1 MAEPYKSTPA
11 SRVFGMG
18 LPRRKV
24 DNPGTIFGI
33 EVDEPRWSLDPRLRR
48 DMAEEQQ
55 MAMQE
60 QALADQQA
68 QMDRQRRVMEAEDA
82 AIADIEAGADI
93 GNVFKQRPGLALS
106 RNFNQFANMA
116 QMVQPSKA
124 TSTLAPSLAKSLAP
138 QSREKFF
145 NLIQTP
151 QFANDPLGAMTQV
164 QLDEEREKQHGELVK
179 AGIPLAKI
187 DRSKTYSPIEFQE
200 LILNAGAKGKDPAME
215 AMEKQM
221 GMLRDELKFMA
232 DSGDFE
238 IPNPSASAS
247 DPSIPKFI
255 PRPAYAARQK
265 KLMELSDRYQ
275 SYLEGIHSPQQ
286 VAAAAAGASPPPQAE
301 PQVGFKDRMKGLAGG
316 AANTKANKLSDSS
329 GQMAIQPLSDEEVTQ
344 QFGVIVESGSPDE
357 VASIATSKSPNLG
370 DNIRKKAV
378 EKLQQFLKEN
388 PRPDDTLNTFFA
400 RKESIQK
407 SIRDAN
413 EQLARNPIRREY
425 KAAQD
430 VEMKAIDD
438 AVAKMATDLGLDK
451 QMIVNTLS
459 PQNKNGSYKLPS
471 SIVPDRY
478 RNRSSKFD
486 GKIFIKD
493 LAAAYVADEIRKIG
507 ELKPSKATYLSLNGK
522 EPIGMEELYIALPPS
537 YSKFKSSKIG
547 DELVL
552 PETVSDLLVKY
563 IDSRANMSSPEMSLS
578 AAVTSPQNQVA
589 QPAPTLN
596 VKNVRVK
603 PPEQP

>member
-1 MAEPYKSTPA
+1 LPAVGAAKYQLGRGGSGGGENARLKMIKSGLDTLAETLKNTPEEIEESEGKYVPNPVRKTLLDKYSQYSTEYQ
-11 SRVFGMG
+11 
-18 LPRRKV
+18 
-24 DNPGTIFGI
+24 N
-33 EVDEPRWSLDPRLRR
+33 ELDRALFP
-48 DMAEEQQ
+48 
-55 MAMQE
+55 
-60 QALADQQA
+60 QAK
-68 QMDRQRRVMEAEDA
+68 
-82 AIADIEAGADI
+82 AGA
-93 GNVFKQRPGLALS
+93 GG
-106 RNFNQFANMA
+106 
-116 QMVQPSKA
+116 
-124 TSTLAPSLAKSLAP
+124 
-138 QSREKFF
+138 
-145 NLIQTP
+145 
-151 QFANDPLGAMTQV
+151 
-164 QLDEEREKQHGELVK
+164 
-179 AGIPLAKI
+179 
-187 DRSKTYSPIEFQE
+187 
-200 LILNAGAKGKDPAME
+200 AGAAP
-215 AMEKQM
+215 
-221 GMLRDELKFMA
+221 L
-232 DSGDFE
+232 
-238 IPNPSASAS
+238 
-247 DPSIPKFI
+247 
-255 PRPAYAARQK
+255 
-265 KLMELSDRYQ
+265 
-275 SYLEGIHSPQQ
+275 
-286 VAAAAAGASPPPQAE
+286 PQAE
-301 PQVGFKDRMKGLAGG
+301 PQVGFKERMKGLAGG
-316 AANTKANKLSDSS
+316 AANTKATKLSDSS
-329 GQMAIQPLSDEEVTQ
+329 GQMAIQPLSDEEVNQ

-378 EKLQQFLKEN
+378 ERLQQFLKEN

-407 SIRDAN
+407 SIRDAD

-459 PQNKNGSYKLPS
+459 PQNNNGSYKLPS

-478 RNRSSKFD
+478 RNRSSKLD

-507 ELKPSKATYLSLNGK
+507 ELKPSKATYLSLNGR
-522 EPIGMEELYIALPPS
+522 EPMGMQELDIALPPS

-563 IDSRANMSSPEMSLS
+563 IDSRANMSSQEMSLS
-578 AAVTSPQNQVA
+578 AADTSPQNQVA
-589 QPAPTLN
+589 QPTPTLN